1 MCQEKNNEQVMEFV
15 SKERQSIFLATR
27 QSDLET
33 AISLAA
39 THLRDDPSARKDV
52 MNMWLRRKGA
62 ILEAQ
67 KGFQDALI
75 YSDDPGVADTFQKPA
90 RIRGRLSQLVFGG
103 VGDEDPEVYRK
114 RISVSINSLF
124 CGVVRCYFDR
134 KIRV

>member
-75 YSDDPGVADTFQKPA
+75 YSDDPGVGHLSKTRSNKGSTFA
-90 RIRGRLSQLVFGG
+90 TGFRRGRRRGPGG
-103 VGDEDPEVYRK
+103 VSEKD
-114 RISVSINSLF
+114 I
-124 CGVVRCYFDR
+124 GVD
-134 KIRV
+134 